1 MSGFIPENYSEPSS
15 GSGHYTKIEEGKK
28 VKLRVLASPIQ
39 GFLKWTTEPKP
50 VRWPLTD
57 KEPQRKD
64 WKDDN
69 AKLFWAMPVWNY
81 GTSQI
86 EVWEVTQ
93 KSIRQEIASLA
104 QNEDWGSPVEYDLT
118 VSRTGS
124 GLETK
129 YQVHPS
135 PHRQQDDLVQ
145 AAYAKSAPKLEAL
158 FTGDDPFA

>member
-1 MSGFIPENYSEPSS
+1 
-15 GSGHYTKIEEGKK
+15 
-28 VKLRVLASPIQ
+28 
-39 GFLKWTTEPKP
+39 
-50 VRWPLTD
+50 
-57 KEPQRKD
+57 
-64 WKDDN
+64 
-69 AKLFWAMPVWNY
+69 MPVWNY
-81 GTSQI
+81 NSGQI

-104 QNEDWGSPVEYDLT
+104 QNEDWGSPIEYDLT

-129 YQVHPS
+129 FQVHPS